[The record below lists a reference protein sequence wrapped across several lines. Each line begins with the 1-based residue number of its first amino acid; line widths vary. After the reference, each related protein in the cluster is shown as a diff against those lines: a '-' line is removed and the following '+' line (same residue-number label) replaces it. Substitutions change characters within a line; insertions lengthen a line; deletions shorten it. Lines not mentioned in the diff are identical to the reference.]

1 MASDYQ
7 AICIDNIRRR
17 GEEFDDIGRLI
28 SQQIYSDR
36 THFIYELLQN
46 AEDALGRRLQTN
58 PQSTLPT
65 SVRFFLYKDRLE
77 FRHFGEIFTTEDVK
91 GVSDVL
97 KGTKRGSG
105 DQIGRHGIGFKSVYA
120 FTASPEIH
128 SGSEHFIIERYIRPR
143 CADQTPQMVEGETVF
158 IFPFNHDEHPGEEA
172 FRLIGDKLK
181 VLTARVLLFLK
192 NISRVDWLI
201 RDSDSGFLTRESL
214 ELSKTTHRITL
225 RGSRQT
231 KQEKWLVFSRKISLS
246 SSTDKYLLEIA
257 FRLIEDE
264 RSGKQKI
271 LKIVRSPLV
280 VYFPTK
286 LDTHLGFL
294 IQGPY
299 DTVASRSDIENNKTN
314 ETLIKETALLLTEQA
329 LPELKQMG
337 LLTVSLLEAMPI
349 RMDEFRED
357 DMFTPI
363 ADAVRDVFIT
373 QELLPTD
380 DGIFVSA
387 QNAKLARDAGLRKL
401 LDQNHLRTL
410 FGVSSDVRWLP
421 GDITRGKA
429 PDLRTYLLDELDVD
443 EVTPEVFVRKV
454 SGHFF
459 REQSDEWMVSFYK
472 YIGSSQQ
479 ALWKPA
485 LGRWSSA
492 GPLRSKPFVRL
503 QDGSHVKP
511 FRDDDSPNVYLTNGS
526 YTETSLPIVKIELSQ
541 HEEVCSFFKK
551 LGIPELDLVEEV
563 IEKVLPKYGEDSPVI
578 TTDEHGR
585 DISKIKKAYATD
597 SQEKKTRLKEKLR
610 STPFIKVSS
619 SSDAETIYKIPEE
632 LYFENDRLIIYFPE
646 EDSGKFISSDYSDN
660 TKILLGELGVA
671 KQIRIF
677 SKSKPG
683 LAGNISLV
691 YHNGC
696 HRRGLDGFD
705 PETHVDGLQS
715 ALANLTLE
723 KSSFIWNEIARPYSH
738 CIKGKVL
745 LSSRQ
750 EFTPDASTYEEKE
763 MVSDFGQLLLRASWL
778 PDKDGEYYKPSDLTL
793 DDLPSSFIRDERLAN
808 QLNMRKDVSEELL
821 SQAGISHDTFR
832 LAQELEKQPL
842 EIQKQI
848 NALLKEQRI
857 KIPVFPTGQ
866 AANPEDRKKRVR
878 KRYDQSENKEYEKKE
893 RNVKISGP
901 SEDPKEWL
909 KILYTNYDNILV
921 CQMCKTAMPFK
932 LKDGS
937 YHFEAVQIDD
947 RFKNEWHELYLAMCP
962 NCAAMY
968 RFIVKKNEAMI
979 DNFLENLSKDD
990 GTYQVPVKLG
1000 INGTSSISFV
1010 EKHLNDIILCL
1021 TDSRE

>member
-7 AICIDNIRRR
+7 AICVDNIRRR

-46 AEDALGRRLQTN
+46 AEDALGRRRQTN

-65 SVRFFLYKDRLE
+65 SVQFSLYKDRLE

-143 CADQTPQMVEGETVF
+143 CADQIPQMAESETVF

-172 FRLIGDKLK
+172 SRLIGDKLK
-181 VLTARVLLFLK
+181 VLTPRVLLFLK
-192 NISRVDWLI
+192 NITRVDWII
-201 RDSDSGFLTRESL
+201 RDSDRGFLARESL
-214 ELSKTTHRITL
+214 ELSETTHKITL
-225 RGSRQT
+225 QGSRKT
-231 KQEKWLVFSRKISLS
+231 KKKKWLVFSRKISLS
-246 SSTDKYLLEIA
+246 SPADKYLLEIA
-257 FRLIEDE
+257 FRLTEDE

-299 DTVASRSDIENNKTN
+299 DTVASRSDIEDNKTN
-314 ETLIKETALLLTEQA
+314 EKLIKETALLLTEQA
-329 LPELKQMG
+329 LPALKQME

-349 RMDEFRED
+349 RMDQFRED
-357 DMFTPI
+357 DMFKPI
-363 ADAVRDVFIT
+363 ADAVRDVFMT
-373 QELLPTD
+373 QELLPTN
-380 DGIFVSA
+380 DGTFVSA
-387 QNAKLARDAGLRKL
+387 QNAKLARGTGLRKL
-401 LDQNHLRTL
+401 LDHNHLRSL
-410 FGVSSDVRWLP
+410 FGVNSDVRWLP
-421 GDITRGKA
+421 GQITQDKS
-429 PDLRTYLLDELDVD
+429 PDLRTYLLDELNVD
-443 EVTPEVFVRKV
+443 EVTPEVFVRRI
-454 SGHFF
+454 SERFF

-472 YIGSSQQ
+472 YVGKSPK
-479 ALWKPA
+479 ALWKTSYGYHSP
-485 LGRWSSA
+485 A
-492 GPLRSKPFVRL
+492 GPLRLKAFVRL
-503 QDGSHVKP
+503 QDGRHVKP
-511 FRDDDSPNVYLTNGS
+511 FRDDDSPNVYLTNGVN
-526 YTETSLPIVKIELSQ
+526 TETSLPIVKVELSQ
-541 HEEVCSFFKK
+541 HEDVCSFFDE
-551 LGIPELDLVEEV
+551 LGIPDLDLVEEV
-563 IEKVLPKYGEDSPVI
+563 IEKVLPKYGEDYSVI
-578 TTDEHGR
+578 ADDEHRR
-585 DISKIKKAYATD
+585 DIRKIKKAFTTD
-597 SQEKKTRLKEKLR
+597 SQEKKTRLKNKLR
-610 STPFIKVSS
+610 LTPFIRVLS
-619 SSDAETIYKIPEE
+619 SSDAETIYKKPNE
-632 LYFENDRLIIYFPE
+632 LYFENDRLRIYFTGD
-646 EDSGKFISSDYSDN
+646 DSEKFISSDYSDN
-660 TKILLGELGVA
+660 TKTLLEELGVA
-671 KQIRIF
+671 NQIRIF
-677 SKSKPG
+677 SKSKSG
-683 LAGNISLV
+683 LAGNVSLD

-705 PETHVDGLQS
+705 PETHVDGLQN
-715 ALANLTLE
+715 ALTNLTPE
-723 KSSFIWNEIARPYSH
+723 KSIFIWNEIARPYSH
-738 CIKGKVL
+738 CIKGEVL

-750 EFTPDASTYEEKE
+750 DFTPDASTYEKKE
-763 MVSDFGQLLLRASWL
+763 MVSGFGQLLLEASWL
-778 PDKDGEYYKPSDLTL
+778 PDKDANLHNPSDLKL
-793 DDLPSSFIRDERLAN
+793 DDLPPSFIRDERLAN

-821 SQAGISHDTFR
+821 SQAGISQDTFR
-832 LAQELEKQPL
+832 LAQELEKQPP

-848 NALLKEQRI
+848 NALLQEQRI

-909 KILYTNYDNILV
+909 KILYTNDDNILV
-921 CQMCKTAMPFK
+921 CQMCKTGMPFK

-937 YHFEAVQIDD
+937 YHFESVQIDD
-947 RFKNEWHELYLAMCP
+947 RFKKEWHELYLAMCP

-968 RFIVKKNEAMI
+968 RYIVKKDEAMI
-979 DNFLENLSKDD
+979 DNFLENLSKND